1 MSFDELELAV
11 VIEQSFQ
18 TVQIEQRLEDSRR
31 LQNLLIT
38 EPWKAQAQM
47 EEFLEQRAQ
56 ELSEFKQAGWYD
68 FQQQIDNLS
77 D

>member
-18 TVQIEQRLEDSRR
+18 TAQIEQRLQDSHQ
-31 LQNLLIT
+31 LQELLTT
-38 EPWKAQAQM
+38 ELWKAQAQM

-56 ELSEFKQAGWYD
+56 QLSKFKQAACSD